1 MFFFR
6 PYRWIQLHSEGAKS
20 VKRNSTSSRFV
31 GEGLKQVGESNWSIV
46 IIPTVDGDGD
56 GEGREGELM
65 NDIKIDRWGFNA
77 SRYALETLA
86 TCLHNHELE
95 QADSQDEAS
104 ANSHANLNSKSRPYL
119 NESPAQVHV
128 HLDCY
133 TMGLGGY
140 DSW

>member
-6 PYRWIQLHSEGAKS
+6 PYRWIQLYSEGAKS
-20 VKRNSTSSRFV
+20 IKRNNASSRFV
-31 GEGLKQVGESNWSIV
+31 GEGLKQVAESNWSIV
-46 IIPTVDGDGD
+46 IIPTVDG
-56 GEGREGELM
+56 EGSEGELM

-95 QADSQDEAS
+95 QADSQDEAI
-104 ANSHANLNSKSRPYL
+104 ANANLNSNPRPYL
-119 NESPAQVHV
+119 KESLTPSQVHV
-128 HLDCY
+128 HLDRY